1 MVSVIP
7 SLIGILLTATAG
19 LKTLDVI
26 GLTSEQANWLAAL
39 LFTLSAVAAIVTTIY
54 NKKLRDQFTL
64 QQGETIRLN
73 DSIQAQIK
81 LVEDHKTTSKT
92 LETKVNELLSQ
103 RKLLETDLDHLQKN
117 IAKVEAEKR
126 TIQRS
131 VQTIKPEALQAE
143 VVGFLS
149 LLQKQGRFLDFIMG
163 DISKYPDD
171 KVGAAA
177 RIVHQGCLKVLDEYF
192 DMSPVYTTDEGA
204 IVSIT
209 SDDNPRSYT
218 ILGKGG
224 DSLPLKGK
232 LVHKGWKTNRVNLP
246 TRASISDADR
256 TIIAPAEL
264 ELTN

>member
-1 MVSVIP
+1 MLSTIP
-7 SLIGILLTATAG
+7 SLIGIFITATAG
-19 LKTLDVI
+19 MKALDAI
-26 GLTSEQANWLAAL
+26 GLNPEQTYWLAAG
-39 LFTLSAVAAIVTTIY
+39 LFTVSAIAAFATALY
-54 NKKLRDQFTL
+54 NKKLREQFAK
-64 QQGETIRLN
+64 QQNETIRLN
-73 DSIQAQIK
+73 DSVQAQIK
-81 LVEDHKTTSKT
+81 LAEDHKTTSKT
-92 LETKVNELLSQ
+92 LETKVNELLTQ
-103 RKLLETDLDHLQKN
+103 RQQLESDLNLTQKN
-117 IAKVEAEKR
+117 IARIEAEKR

-131 VQTIKPEALQAE
+131 VQTVKPEALQAE

-149 LLQKQGRFLDFIMG
+149 LLQKQGRFLDFVMG

-177 RIVHQGCLKVLDEYF
+177 RIVHQGCLKVLDDYF
-192 DMSPVYTTDEGA
+192 EMAPVYTTAEGA

-232 LVHKGWKTNRVNLP
+232 LVHKGWKTSRVNLP
-246 TRASISDADR
+246 SRTNLSDADR

-264 ELTN
+264 EITN

>member
-1 MVSVIP
+1 MLSFIP
-7 SLIGILLTATAG
+7 PLIGLILTATASMKALDTFG
-19 LKTLDVI
+19 LNPDQAYWLSS
-26 GLTSEQANWLAAL
+26 GLFAVSAITAL
-39 LFTLSAVAAIVTTIY
+39 VSSLYT
-54 NKKLRDQFTL
+54 KKLREQFTK
-64 QQGETIRLN
+64 QQNETIRLN
-73 DSIQAQIK
+73 DSIQTQVK
-81 LVEDHKTTSKT
+81 LTEDHKTTSKT
-92 LETKVNELLSQ
+92 LEAKVNELLAQ
-103 RKLLETDLDHLQKN
+103 RKQLESDLDSTQKN

-131 VQTIKPEALQAE
+131 AQTMKPEALQAE

-171 KVGAAA
+171 KIGAAA

-192 DMSPVYTTDEGA
+192 EMSPVYTTDEGA

-224 DSLPLKGK
+224 DSLPIKGK

-246 TRASISDADR
+246 SRANISDSDR

-264 ELTN
+264 EITN